1 MKKLIV
7 LSCFV
12 ILAIKSMAQNNVGIG
27 TTVPQKSLSIF
38 GGLNIDQENV
48 HGAALGTN
56 SLTFGSNSLVGV
68 ASNRTI
74 NDFMVFT
81 NNIER
86 LRVANDGKLTIN
98 WPDNFYGGRARQL
111 VNINHTG
118 SYQSYSYEDK
128 KHAFMIADNQDLPN
142 EAYDGGYLYMGTNRV
157 NNLSYIQA
165 ERNGYG
171 QNAGNTL
178 MLQYRGNATVGYVA
192 SPTEK
197 LEVVGNIK
205 LISNGNQYDSE
216 KGDLIVRGGLGIIRN
231 NSNSQLLKQIK
242 TVTVN
247 TPFNNGETK
256 FFDFTWDE
264 AFTEIP
270 EAYVGNISAGT
281 GGWAE
286 VVMSVAVV
294 TTTGGRLYVYNPT
307 GARTPNF
314 TVNIMAFG
322 VKD

>member
-1 MKKLIV
+1 
-7 LSCFV
+7 
-12 ILAIKSMAQNNVGIG
+12 
-27 TTVPQKSLSIF
+27 
-38 GGLNIDQENV
+38 
-48 HGAALGTN
+48 
-56 SLTFGSNSLVGV
+56 
-68 ASNRTI
+68 
-74 NDFMVFT
+74 
-81 NNIER
+81 
-86 LRVANDGKLTIN
+86 
-98 WPDNFYGGRARQL
+98 
-111 VNINHTG
+111 
-118 SYQSYSYEDK
+118 
-128 KHAFMIADNQDLPN
+128 MIADNQDLPN

-231 NSNSQLLKQIK
+231 NTNSQIFKQIK

-322 VKD
+322 VND